1 MALTSNKLHIPGRSY
16 ILAQKISV
24 NLTMRTMDM
33 VQGQTLRI
41 KRVTV
46 MVCAWVL
53 SMALGDQFASYTV
66 KSACNPAINQLA
78 VP

>member
-1 MALTSNKLHIPGRSY
+1 
-16 ILAQKISV
+16 
-24 NLTMRTMDM
+24 
-33 VQGQTLRI
+33 LRI